1 MAVQRPA
8 WAPAEHRRFLPA
20 FQAAARTLL
29 RAAHS
34 GSAGRAATGC
44 QQGRQLQQVGPE
56 QPSLLRLLGCLP
68 QEVVLHIVGL
78 AAYPLS
84 AWAEAADFGLQDD
97 NGKGKRDAV
106 LSESY

>member
-84 AWAEAADFGLQDD
+84 AWAPLDAAPGP
-97 NGKGKRDAV
+97 
-106 LSESY
+106 